1 MQEVKVLQHFAQDDL
16 APSRR
21 QVLQR
26 LFELL
31 IEAINLGAAAD
42 WHDTTLSWLIS
53 LIKFGCTWAALQVTS
68 LALCFGV
75 GADDRSQLGLVFDL
89 LPTHAVAAYAT
100 SRSLVSEEP
109 VSLSAGSAIAT
120 LNDLSQGWFASDARA
135 RGRSCSASSSWAHWS
150 PRVWPRNLFIL
161 ES

>member
-42 WHDTTLSWLIS
+42 WHDTTLS
-53 LIKFGCTWAALQVTS
+53 
-68 LALCFGV
+68 
-75 GADDRSQLGLVFDL
+75 
-89 LPTHAVAAYAT
+89 
-100 SRSLVSEEP
+100 
-109 VSLSAGSAIAT
+109 
-120 LNDLSQGWFASDARA
+120 
-135 RGRSCSASSSWAHWS
+135 
-150 PRVWPRNLFIL
+150 
-161 ES
+161 